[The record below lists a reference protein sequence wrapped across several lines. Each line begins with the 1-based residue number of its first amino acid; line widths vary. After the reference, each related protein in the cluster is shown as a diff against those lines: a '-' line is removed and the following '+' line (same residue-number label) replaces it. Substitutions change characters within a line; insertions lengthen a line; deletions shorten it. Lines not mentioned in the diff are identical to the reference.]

1 MHGLKANRS
10 LGKRSCKRGL
20 VNEDTWTKII
30 RAFFILNFFPFIER
44 NFSSHVSVL
53 KNMLKYENHL

>member
-20 VNEDTWTKII
+20 VNEDTWTKIMS
-30 RAFFILNFFPFIER
+30 FFDFEFFPFIER

>member
-1 MHGLKANRS
+1 MS
-10 LGKRSCKRGL
+10 
-20 VNEDTWTKII
+20 
-30 RAFFILNFFPFIER
+30 FFDFEFFPFIER